1 MKIFKPK
8 FWHEKNSIL
17 SFLFLPL
24 SFFFQLLSNFEK
36 KIKKGQKF
44 NTPVICV
51 GNIYLGGTGKTPL
64 SIKIAEIFKKRNKKI
79 AIIKKF
85 YKSHN
90 DEFKL
95 IESKKIKLIT
105 GRSRILALKKLT
117 KNKFDC
123 VILDDGFQ
131 DASIIKDLN
140 IICFNGEQ
148 LAGNEMT
155 LPSGP
160 LREPMSSLKKSQIVV
175 INGKVNKD
183 FEKKIKSISKEIS
196 IYYSEYVPTNL
207 NEFRGKNLLAFGG
220 IGNPNNFFNLLKKK
234 KLKVVKK
241 ISYPDHYNYSKNELK
256 NLVKYSVA
264 NKLKVITT
272 EKDYSRIKHYKI
284 PQIKYL
290 NVKLVMKNKSNF
302 EKEVIKC
309 LL

>member
-1 MKIFKPK
+1 
-8 FWHEKNSIL
+8 
-17 SFLFLPL
+17 
-24 SFFFQLLSNFEK
+24 
-36 KIKKGQKF
+36 
-44 NTPVICV
+44 
-51 GNIYLGGTGKTPL
+51 
-64 SIKIAEIFKKRNKKI
+64 
-79 AIIKKF
+79 
-85 YKSHN
+85 
-90 DEFKL
+90 
-95 IESKKIKLIT
+95 
-105 GRSRILALKKLT
+105 
-117 KNKFDC
+117 
-123 VILDDGFQ
+123 
-131 DASIIKDLN
+131 
-140 IICFNGEQ
+140 
-148 LAGNEMT
+148 MT